1 MHTVDRLKIL
11 ISLATSDG
19 ELADS
24 ERKQIISIGQAN
36 HLMVAEILP
45 MFSDVRGQFPP
56 NLPSG
61 QREDLLIELVQLM
74 RVDEKIYK
82 AEIRYCAQ
90 MAARLG
96 YKEEAIFE
104 LMLHAK
110 ELAGDDKETL
120 RRKIAGYTKV

>member
-11 ISLATSDG
+11 ISLASSDG
-19 ELADS
+19 ELADK
-24 ERKQIISIGQAN
+24 EREQIISIGQAN

-45 MFSDVRGQFPP
+45 LFSAVRGQ
-56 NLPSG
+56 LPSSIPAV
-61 QREDLLIELVQLM
+61 QKEDLLIELVQLM

-82 AEIRYCAQ
+82 AEMRYCAQ

-104 LMLHAK
+104 LMLHAR
-110 ELAGDDKETL
+110 ELAGNDMVTL
-120 RRKIAGYTKV
+120 RKKIAGYIKI

>member
-11 ISLATSDG
+11 TSLATSDG

-45 MFSDVRGQFPP
+45 LFSAVRGQFPV
-56 NLPSG
+56 NLPLG
-61 QREDLLIELVQLM
+61 QKEDLLIELVQLM

-110 ELAGDDKETL
+110 ELADDEKETL
-120 RRKIAGYTKV
+120 RKKIAGYTKV